1 MPAELALADGRFD
14 AEVRGPGQDVVAP
27 QHSPHGRLV
36 HLNIKELLRQQSCAI
51 NDKEPACVSKES
63 HQLKCKIC
71 TPNGGIW
78 VAPLSFSMKVV
89 YYSDTIL
96 KPFKTLITL

>member
-1 MPAELALADGRFD
+1 MLDISLPDHGLGVPHLVSHVPDGQ
-14 AEVRGPGQDVVAP
+14 PHP
-27 QHSPHGRLV
+27 PHGRLV
-36 HLNIKELLRQQSCAI
+36 HLNFKELLCQQSCAI